1 MTHGPDHPEP
11 ANGVVTD
18 LVEYFIIIA
27 PDVASL
33 ATVADALSA
42 LVRAGTI
49 QLLDLVVVA
58 KAADHT
64 VEILELETVDSLAPV
79 REVEG
84 EFGGLLSEHDL
95 ELASFAIPAG
105 SVGIVLVTEDRWA
118 EPLSV
123 AARHA
128 GGLIIAGERIPAS
141 RIEAA
146 LAERREDRAGE
157 GGS

>member
-1 MTHGPDHPEP
+1 LSDGPDHPEP
-11 ANGVVTD
+11 ANDVVTD
-18 LVEYFIIIA
+18 LVEYLIIAA

-33 ATVADALSA
+33 TTVADALSA

-58 KAADHT
+58 KAADDT
-64 VEILELETVDSLAPV
+64 VEILELDSVDSLAPV

-84 EFGGLLSEHDL
+84 EFGGFLSEHDL

-146 LAERREDRAGE
+146 LAERREDPAGE
-157 GGS
+157 GRP